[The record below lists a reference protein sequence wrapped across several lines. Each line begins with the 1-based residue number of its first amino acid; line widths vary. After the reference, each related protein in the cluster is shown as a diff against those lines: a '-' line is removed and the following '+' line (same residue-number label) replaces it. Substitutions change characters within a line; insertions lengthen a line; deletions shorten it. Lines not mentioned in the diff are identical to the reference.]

1 MRLAFA
7 LLSMLALLGCT
18 APHML
23 EDQAAANLVVRNV
36 TVDTAAIAGVAGRRM
51 AFDVP
56 PAQINTDLTQA
67 LQRKLLP
74 TAQGNADVRVTVTE
88 VRLMSRMQ
96 EMMLGGASYV
106 KGILSVT
113 DATTGSQIVP
123 PTKVF
128 ATSQR
133 FRVGGPIGA
142 AVAPNAENDYRQTID
157 GFAQNVLVRLS
168 PRNNAMV
175 AADSPAVKAGRVKVA
190 P

>member
-1 MRLAFA
+1 MRLFLA
-7 LLSMLALLGCT
+7 LLSLLALLGCT
-18 APHML
+18 PHML
-23 EDQAAANLVVRNV
+23 EDQAAANLVVRTI
-36 TVDTAAIAGVAGRRM
+36 TVDTSAITGVAGRKM

-56 PAQINTDLTQA
+56 PAQINADLTQA
-67 LQRKLLP
+67 LQRKLRAIP
-74 TAQGNADVRVTVTE
+74 QGNADVKVTVTE

-106 KGILSVT
+106 KGTLTVT
-113 DATTGSQIVP
+113 DAATGRQIVL

-133 FRVGGPIGA
+133 VRVGGPIGA
-142 AVAPNAENDYRQTID
+142 AVAPSAENDYHQTIE

-168 PRNNAMV
+168 PRNNVLV

>member
-1 MRLAFA
+1 MRLAVA
-7 LLSMLALLGCT
+7 MLSLLALLGCT
-18 APHML
+18 PHML
-23 EDQAAANLVVRNV
+23 EDQAAANLVVRNIA
-36 TVDTAAIAGVAGRRM
+36 VDASAITGVAGRKM

-67 LQRKLLP
+67 LQRKLRP
-74 TAQGNADVRVTVTE
+74 TAMGNADVKVTLTE

-96 EMMLGGASYV
+96 EMILGGASYV
-106 KGILSVT
+106 KGTLTVS
-113 DATTGSQIVP
+113 DAATGAQIVA

-142 AVAPNAENDYRQTID
+142 AVAPTAENDYLQTIE

-168 PRNNAMV
+168 PRNNAPV
-175 AADSPAVKAGRVKVA
+175 AVDSPAVKAGRVKLA

>member
-1 MRLAFA
+1 MRRAVA
-7 LLSMLALLGCT
+7 LLSLLALLGCT
-18 APHML
+18 PHML

-36 TVDTAAIAGVAGRRM
+36 TVDTAAITGVAGRKM

-56 PAQINTDLTQA
+56 PAQINADLTQA
-67 LQRKLLP
+67 LQRKLHA
-74 TAQGNADVRVTVTE
+74 TAQGNADVAVTVKE

-106 KGILSVT
+106 KGTLTVT
-113 DATTGSQIVP
+113 DAATGRQIVT
-123 PTKVF
+123 PTQVL

-142 AVAPNAENDYRQTID
+142 AVAPSAENDYHQTIA

-168 PRNNAMV
+168 PSRTVMV
-175 AADSPAVKAGRVKVA
+175 AADSPAAKAGRAQVA

>member
-1 MRLAFA
+1 MRLALA
-7 LLSMLALLGCT
+7 LLSVLALLGCT
-18 APHML
+18 APQML

-36 TVDTAAIAGVAGRRM
+36 TVDTAAIAGVAGRKL

-56 PAQINTDLTQA
+56 PARINADLTQA
-67 LQRKLLP
+67 LARKLLP
-74 TAQGNADVRVTVTE
+74 TPQGNADVRVTVTE

-96 EMMLGGASYV
+96 EMVLGGASYV
-106 KGILSVT
+106 KGTLTVT
-113 DATTGSQIVP
+113 DAATGRQIVT

-133 FRVGGPIGA
+133 VRIGGPIGA
-142 AVAPNAENDYRQTID
+142 AVAPTAQNDYRETIA

-168 PRNNAMV
+168 PRDNAIV
-175 AADSPAVKAGRVKVA
+175 AADSPAIKAGRVKLA

>member
-1 MRLAFA
+1 MRRAVA
-7 LLSMLALLGCT
+7 LLSVLALLGCT

-23 EDQAAANLVVRNV
+23 EDQAAANLVIRNV
-36 TVDTAAIAGVAGRRM
+36 TVNTSAITGVAGRKM

-56 PAQINTDLTQA
+56 PAQIDADLTQA
-67 LQRKLLP
+67 LQRKLRA
-74 TAQGNADVRVTVTE
+74 TAQGNADVTVTVTE

-106 KGILSVT
+106 KGTLSVT
-113 DATTGSQIVP
+113 DALTGRQIVA
-123 PTKVF
+123 PTQVL

-142 AVAPNAENDYRQTID
+142 AVAPSAEDDYHQTID

-168 PRNNAMV
+168 PSRTVMV
-175 AADSPAVKAGRVKVA
+175 AADSPAAKAGRAQVA

>member
-1 MRLAFA
+1 MRLALA
-7 LLSMLALLGCT
+7 LLSVLALLGCT

-36 TVDTAAIAGVAGRRM
+36 TVDTSAITGVAGRKM

-56 PAQINTDLTQA
+56 PAQINADLTQA
-67 LQRKLLP
+67 LQRKLVP
-74 TAQGNADVRVTVTE
+74 TPQGNADVRITVTE
-88 VRLMSRMQ
+88 LRLMSRMQ
-96 EMMLGGASYV
+96 EMMLGGASYL
-106 KGILSVT
+106 KGSLSVT
-113 DATTGSQIVP
+113 DAATGRQIVA

-133 FRVGGPIGA
+133 VRVGGPIGA
-142 AVAPNAENDYRQTID
+142 AVAPSAADDYRQTIA

-168 PRNNAMV
+168 PRNNAVV
-175 AADSPAVKAGRVKVA
+175 AADSPAIKAGRVKVA